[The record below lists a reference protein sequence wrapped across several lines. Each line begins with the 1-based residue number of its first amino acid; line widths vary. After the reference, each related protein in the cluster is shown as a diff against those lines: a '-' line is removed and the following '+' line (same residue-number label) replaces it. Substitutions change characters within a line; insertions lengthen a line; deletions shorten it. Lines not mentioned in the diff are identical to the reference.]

1 MVTENI
7 DPWVWE
13 LAVGGVAVGA
23 VYLASTVL
31 FTRMGPYLPG
41 ISGATLRK
49 LFRLPI
55 VVSTGLIVVWVTFG
69 PEPPGFDDRLAPSL
83 WTVAI
88 AVWLPVLLRGG
99 RYALT
104 QATAT
109 DYIEQEVQPILQNL
123 VTITLLLGAAGT
135 LFSVWGIDITPVLA
149 SAGVLGIVLG
159 FAARETIANF
169 LASLSLYADDTY
181 QPGDL
186 IEIESADV
194 SGYVNDISIRSTTL
208 TTLDG
213 NHTTIPNSVLNEAV
227 ITNLSTPRPVRRL
240 RVPVGVSYDAD
251 PEHVRAVLT
260 AVVDKKD
267 IVLEQPEPQVHLR
280 RFDESAVIFELL
292 VWIDRPR
299 EALAIENDLNTT
311 IYEALRDAGI
321 EIPYPQREV
330 KLETTEQPGDVERH
344 H

>member
-1 MVTENI
+1 MVLETI
-7 DPWVWE
+7 DLPPLE
-13 LAVGGVAVGA
+13 LAIGGGTILA
-23 VYLASTVL
+23 VYVLSTVGS
-31 FTRMGPYLPG
+31 TWIGPYLPG
-41 ISGATLRK
+41 ISGTTLRS
-49 LFRLPI
+49 LFRPPL
-55 VVSTGLIVVWVTFG
+55 VVSTVLIVTWIFLG
-69 PEPPGFDDRLAPSL
+69 PEPPLIGEFLIPSL
-83 WTVAI
+83 WTVGI
-88 AVWLPVLLRGG
+88 IVWLPVLLRGG
-99 RYALT
+99 RYTLT
-104 QATAT
+104 QAADT

-123 VTITLLLGAAGT
+123 VTITLLVAGAGA

-149 SAGVLGIVLG
+149 SAGVLGIILG

-186 IEIESADV
+186 IEIESEDV

-213 NHTTIPNSVLNEAV
+213 NHTTIPNSVLNEAI

-251 PEHVRAVLT
+251 PATVKERLRDVTEQEPLIL
-260 AVVDKKD
+260 K
-267 IVLEQPEPQVHLR
+267 QPEPQVHLR
-280 RFDESAVIFELL
+280 RFDESAVVFELL

-299 EALAIENDLNTT
+299 EALDIQDDLNSA
-311 IYEALRDAGI
+311 IYDALTAAGI

-330 KLETTEQPGDVERH
+330 RLETVEDH
-344 H
+344 LESP